1 MSPKLNIDFQPAVS
15 ADLPKITEM
24 TGKLYANDNTEFIE
38 TDVTNALKVLINNER
53 FGAVF
58 LIHCNNELAGYIS
71 ITAFFSIEFKGETA
85 FIDELYIEDTFRGKG
100 IGAKAVDFAL
110 KYAEGKG
117 YKALRLEVE
126 HLNQTAYKLYTKKGF
141 IAHNRNIMTKWL
153 NGL

>member
-1 MSPKLNIDFQPAVS
+1 MHQKLNIDFRS
-15 ADLPKITEM
+15 ANPEDIPKITEM
-24 TGKLYANDNTEFIE
+24 IGKLYATENTEFVE
-38 TDVTNALKVLINNER
+38 TDVSNALKELVNNDR

-58 LIHCNNELAGYIS
+58 LIYYNDKLAGYIS

-85 FIDELYIEDTFRGKG
+85 FIDELYIEEDFRGKG

-110 KYAEGKG
+110 NYAAGKG

-126 HLNQTAYKLYTKKGF
+126 HLNQTAQKLYTKKGF

-153 NGL
+153 NR